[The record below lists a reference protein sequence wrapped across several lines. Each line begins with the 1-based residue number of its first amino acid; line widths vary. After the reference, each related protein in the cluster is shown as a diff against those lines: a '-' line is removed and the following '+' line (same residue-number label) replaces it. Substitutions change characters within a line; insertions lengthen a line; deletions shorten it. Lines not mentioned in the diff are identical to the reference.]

1 MSSFLPLATY
11 SHTLK
16 SRSSLQGPLG
26 SPVGLRTGWPDETR
40 SMASSVKALK
50 GLVRLQALVH
60 IHTMTCHNSTGY
72 GSSCVSS
79 SSCPSM
85 SGKDVRALPHDRAG
99 PSVQENEEQHGAMIE
114 LQQL

>member
-40 SMASSVKALK
+40 SMASSVKAL
-50 GLVRLQALVH
+50 
-60 IHTMTCHNSTGY
+60 
-72 GSSCVSS
+72 
-79 SSCPSM
+79 
-85 SGKDVRALPHDRAG
+85 PHDRAG